1 MRSEWIKKAAAA
13 LLAALLLELI
23 PCQFSFWTTVTKK
36 TEDLT
41 ARVEILAGYTAI
53 EELDQDVANDAAA
66 ADSGEDVADSAAT
79 AAGDQTTEGG
89 SALYLLDG
97 SYLDDAG
104 YLHVPDGSLTLRVK
118 NYKGSLQ
125 RIFLNLDFLYN
136 QPVLA
141 EVFARDEGNCYPYSL
156 GDGRILLQSVPENRY
171 LKVYPYGKVSDFY
184 IRIQTAD
191 ASGNAAA
198 GSYGELVVKYHGLSA
213 NGTIPFHFRA
223 GRFVVLWAAVFGML
237 LLKKDSR
244 LHQISF
250 DAQDARGRQKRFVVV
265 LGFTAILL
273 AGAFFFVRIN
283 PACRQNLAVHH
294 AQYQEL
300 AEALSEGKVSVG
312 DAEEALLAMKNPYD
326 TIALQAAGI
335 GYRADYAYHNGK
347 YYVYFG
353 IVPVL
358 LLYLPYYLLTGG
370 ALQNYVAVFVFFAGF
385 IIAAAGF
392 VYELMKRYFKEQ
404 PFYLWAVGIGM
415 LVGSYSMFYLLIRP
429 DLYHV
434 PIVASAMFATGGLW
448 LYLAG
453 LNRPKK
459 AVGLYAFG
467 SFCMALTAGCRPQ
480 FILFAALAVVL
491 FWERVFVKRE
501 LFSKKGW
508 RQTAALVVPYVLIAA
523 GLMAYNAL
531 RFGSPFDFGAS
542 YSMTSNDMTHR
553 GTNLERIL
561 YGIWYFLFEPM
572 QLEGKFPYLQ
582 SASIA
587 TDYLGKLVTESW
599 FGGIFACSMLTWG
612 IFLLGRLKKN
622 GVLSKE
628 LTWFC
633 CVSLAAALVIGCV
646 DANGAGILIR
656 YGCDVSF
663 GIFLAAVVAVLGA
676 AKAARQKKVYGLYVA
691 WLKAAIFFQA
701 AVLFLILVNKDGS
714 INLQTGN
721 PALYETIRAALRF

>member
-1 MRSEWIKKAAAA
+1 M
-13 LLAALLLELI
+13 
-23 PCQFSFWTTVTKK
+23 
-36 TEDLT
+36 
-41 ARVEILAGYTAI
+41 
-53 EELDQDVANDAAA
+53 
-66 ADSGEDVADSAAT
+66 
-79 AAGDQTTEGG
+79 
-89 SALYLLDG
+89 
-97 SYLDDAG
+97 
-104 YLHVPDGSLTLRVK
+104 
-118 NYKGSLQ
+118 
-125 RIFLNLDFLYN
+125 
-136 QPVLA
+136 
-141 EVFARDEGNCYPYSL
+141 
-156 GDGRILLQSVPENRY
+156 
-171 LKVYPYGKVSDFY
+171 
-184 IRIQTAD
+184 
-191 ASGNAAA
+191 
-198 GSYGELVVKYHGLSA
+198 
-213 NGTIPFHFRA
+213 
-223 GRFVVLWAAVFGML
+223 
-237 LLKKDSR
+237 
-244 LHQISF
+244 
-250 DAQDARGRQKRFVVV
+250 
-265 LGFTAILL
+265 
-273 AGAFFFVRIN
+273 
-283 PACRQNLAVHH
+283 HH

-404 PFYLWAVGIGM
+404 PFYLWAVGTGM

-553 GTNLERIL
+553 GMNLERIL

-676 AKAARQKKVYGLYVA
+676 AKAARQKKVYGLYVG

>member
-41 ARVEILAGYTAI
+41 ARTEILAGYTAI
-53 EELDQDVANDAAA
+53 EELDQDVASGAAA
-66 ADSGEDVADSAAT
+66 TS
-79 AAGDQTTEGG
+79 GDQTTEGG

-141 EVFARDEGNCYPYSL
+141 EVFARDEGNSYPYSL
-156 GDGRILLQSVPENRY
+156 GDGRILLQAVPENRY
-171 LKVYPYGKVSDFY
+171 LKVYPYGQVSDFY

-213 NGTIPFHFRA
+213 NGTIPFRFRS

-250 DAQDARGRQKRFVVV
+250 DAQDTRGRQKRLVVV
-265 LGFTAILL
+265 LGFTSILL

-404 PFYLWAVGIGM
+404 PFYLWAVGTGM

-480 FILFAALAVVL
+480 FILFAALAV
-491 FWERVFVKRE
+491 
-501 LFSKKGW
+501 SKKGW

-721 PALYETIRAALRF
+721 PALYETIRAALQF

>member
-41 ARVEILAGYTAI
+41 ARAEILAGYTAI
-53 EELDQDVANDAAA
+53 EELDQDVASGAAA
-66 ADSGEDVADSAAT
+66 TS
-79 AAGDQTTEGG
+79 GDQTTEGG

-104 YLHVPDGSLTLRVK
+104 YLHVPDGSLTLQVK

-141 EVFARDEGNCYPYSL
+141 EVFARDEGNSYPYNL

-171 LKVYPYGKVSDFY
+171 LKVYPYGQVSDFY

-250 DAQDARGRQKRFVVV
+250 DAQDARGRQKRFV

-404 PFYLWAVGIGM
+404 PFYLWAVGTGM

-434 PIVASAMFATGGLW
+434 PIAASTMFATGGLW

-612 IFLLGRLKKN
+612 IFLISRLKKN

-663 GIFLAAVVAVLGA
+663 GIFLTAVVAVLGA

>member
-1 MRSEWIKKAAAA
+1 
-13 LLAALLLELI
+13 
-23 PCQFSFWTTVTKK
+23 
-36 TEDLT
+36 
-41 ARVEILAGYTAI
+41 
-53 EELDQDVANDAAA
+53 
-66 ADSGEDVADSAAT
+66 
-79 AAGDQTTEGG
+79 
-89 SALYLLDG
+89 
-97 SYLDDAG
+97 
-104 YLHVPDGSLTLRVK
+104 
-118 NYKGSLQ
+118 
-125 RIFLNLDFLYN
+125 
-136 QPVLA
+136 
-141 EVFARDEGNCYPYSL
+141 
-156 GDGRILLQSVPENRY
+156 
-171 LKVYPYGKVSDFY
+171 
-184 IRIQTAD
+184 
-191 ASGNAAA
+191 
-198 GSYGELVVKYHGLSA
+198 
-213 NGTIPFHFRA
+213 
-223 GRFVVLWAAVFGML
+223 
-237 LLKKDSR
+237 
-244 LHQISF
+244 
-250 DAQDARGRQKRFVVV
+250 
-265 LGFTAILL
+265 
-273 AGAFFFVRIN
+273 
-283 PACRQNLAVHH
+283 
-294 AQYQEL
+294 
-300 AEALSEGKVSVG
+300 
-312 DAEEALLAMKNPYD
+312 MKNPYD

-404 PFYLWAVGIGM
+404 PFYLWAVGTGM

-467 SFCMALTAGCRPQ
+467 SFCMAFTAGCRPQ

-676 AKAARQKKVYGLYVA
+676 AKAARQKKVYCLYVA

>member
-1 MRSEWIKKAAAA
+1 M
-13 LLAALLLELI
+13 
-23 PCQFSFWTTVTKK
+23 
-36 TEDLT
+36 
-41 ARVEILAGYTAI
+41 
-53 EELDQDVANDAAA
+53 
-66 ADSGEDVADSAAT
+66 
-79 AAGDQTTEGG
+79 
-89 SALYLLDG
+89 
-97 SYLDDAG
+97 
-104 YLHVPDGSLTLRVK
+104 
-118 NYKGSLQ
+118 
-125 RIFLNLDFLYN
+125 
-136 QPVLA
+136 
-141 EVFARDEGNCYPYSL
+141 
-156 GDGRILLQSVPENRY
+156 
-171 LKVYPYGKVSDFY
+171 
-184 IRIQTAD
+184 
-191 ASGNAAA
+191 
-198 GSYGELVVKYHGLSA
+198 
-213 NGTIPFHFRA
+213 
-223 GRFVVLWAAVFGML
+223 
-237 LLKKDSR
+237 
-244 LHQISF
+244 
-250 DAQDARGRQKRFVVV
+250 
-265 LGFTAILL
+265 
-273 AGAFFFVRIN
+273 
-283 PACRQNLAVHH
+283 HH

-358 LLYLPYYLLTGG
+358 LLYLPYYLLTRG

-404 PFYLWAVGIGM
+404 PFLSVGGRNRDARRKLFDVLSVNSTGSLPCADCCVRDVCNRGTLAVSGRAESSEKSGGAVCVW
-415 LVGSYSMFYLLIRP
+415 LFLYGSHGRMPAPVYPVCS
-429 DLYHV
+429 
-434 PIVASAMFATGGLW
+434 TGG
-448 LYLAG
+448 
-453 LNRPKK
+453 
-459 AVGLYAFG
+459 
-467 SFCMALTAGCRPQ
+467 C
-480 FILFAALAVVL
+480 L

-508 RQTAALVVPYVLIAA
+508 RQTAALVVPYVLTAA

-572 QLEGKFPYLQ
+572 QMEGKFPYLQ

>member
-66 ADSGEDVADSAAT
+66 ADSGEDVADSATT

-141 EVFARDEGNCYPYSL
+141 EVFARDEGNSYPYSL

-213 NGTIPFHFRA
+213 NGTIPFRFRA

-250 DAQDARGRQKRFVVV
+250 DAQDARGRQKRFAVV

-335 GYRADYAYHNGK
+335 GYRADYAYYNGK

-404 PFYLWAVGIGM
+404 PFYLWAVGTGM

-676 AKAARQKKVYGLYVA
+676 AKAARQKKVYCLYVG

>member
-66 ADSGEDVADSAAT
+66 ADSGEDVADSATT

-141 EVFARDEGNCYPYSL
+141 EVFARDEGNSYPYSL

-191 ASGNAAA
+191 AFGNAAA
-198 GSYGELVVKYHGLSA
+198 GSYGELVVKYQGLTV

-250 DAQDARGRQKRFVVV
+250 DAQDARGRQKRFAVV

-404 PFYLWAVGIGM
+404 PFYLWAVGTGM

>member
-141 EVFARDEGNCYPYSL
+141 EVFARDEGNSYPYSL

-213 NGTIPFHFRA
+213 NGTVPFHFRA

-404 PFYLWAVGIGM
+404 PFYLWAVGTGM

-676 AKAARQKKVYGLYVA
+676 AKAARQKKVYCLYVG

>member
-1 MRSEWIKKAAAA
+1 
-13 LLAALLLELI
+13 
-23 PCQFSFWTTVTKK
+23 
-36 TEDLT
+36 
-41 ARVEILAGYTAI
+41 
-53 EELDQDVANDAAA
+53 
-66 ADSGEDVADSAAT
+66 
-79 AAGDQTTEGG
+79 
-89 SALYLLDG
+89 
-97 SYLDDAG
+97 
-104 YLHVPDGSLTLRVK
+104 
-118 NYKGSLQ
+118 
-125 RIFLNLDFLYN
+125 
-136 QPVLA
+136 
-141 EVFARDEGNCYPYSL
+141 
-156 GDGRILLQSVPENRY
+156 
-171 LKVYPYGKVSDFY
+171 
-184 IRIQTAD
+184 
-191 ASGNAAA
+191 
-198 GSYGELVVKYHGLSA
+198 
-213 NGTIPFHFRA
+213 
-223 GRFVVLWAAVFGML
+223 
-237 LLKKDSR
+237 
-244 LHQISF
+244 
-250 DAQDARGRQKRFVVV
+250 
-265 LGFTAILL
+265 
-273 AGAFFFVRIN
+273 
-283 PACRQNLAVHH
+283 
-294 AQYQEL
+294 
-300 AEALSEGKVSVG
+300 
-312 DAEEALLAMKNPYD
+312 
-326 TIALQAAGI
+326 
-335 GYRADYAYHNGK
+335 
-347 YYVYFG
+347 
-353 IVPVL
+353 
-358 LLYLPYYLLTGG
+358 
-370 ALQNYVAVFVFFAGF
+370 
-385 IIAAAGF
+385 
-392 VYELMKRYFKEQ
+392 MKRYFKDQ
-404 PFYLWAVGIGM
+404 PFYLWAVGTGM
-415 LVGSYSMFYLLIRP
+415 FVGSYSMFYLLIRP

-508 RQTAALVVPYVLIAA
+508 RQTAALVVPYVLTAA

-572 QLEGKFPYLQ
+572 QMEGKFPYLQ

>member
-1 MRSEWIKKAAAA
+1 MRSEWIKMAAAA

-41 ARVEILAGYTAI
+41 ARAEILAGYTAI
-53 EELDQDVANDAAA
+53 EELDQDVASGAAA
-66 ADSGEDVADSAAT
+66 T
-79 AAGDQTTEGG
+79 PGDQTTEDG

-141 EVFARDEGNCYPYSL
+141 EVFARDEGNSYPYSL

-171 LKVYPYGKVSDFY
+171 LKVYPYGQVSDFY

-198 GSYGELVVKYHGLSA
+198 GSYGELVVKYQGLTA
-213 NGTIPFHFRA
+213 NGTIPFRFRA

-244 LHQISF
+244 LHHISF
-250 DAQDARGRQKRFVVV
+250 DAQDARGRQKRFAVV

-273 AGAFFFVRIN
+273 AGAFFSVRIN

-312 DAEEALLAMKNPYD
+312 DAEAEEALLAMKNPYD

-335 GYRADYAYHNGK
+335 GYRADYAYYNGK

-370 ALQNYVAVFVFFAGF
+370 ALQNYMAVFVFFAGF

-404 PFYLWAVGIGM
+404 PFYLWAVGTGM

-523 GLMAYNAL
+523 GLMVYNAL